1 MAYIDR
7 VRECSVYDPSKYVPF
22 MVGDVCVGQ
31 IETETVA
38 YLREHTDVFWVSDA
52 AVHLQPDL
60 DGFDDRTAAF
70 AHVTATLRDDGL
82 IPGWR
87 DEPYP
92 VGGAFNL
99 PPLFE
104 MERASVPLFGVR
116 GYGVHMNGWLS
127 RGADTL
133 MWVGRRSLS
142 KPTGPGKLDQMVA
155 GGQPS
160 GMALMEN
167 VVKECREEAGID
179 TELAGAARSV
189 GAISYLVDR
198 EEGLRQD
205 VLFTYDL
212 EVPPG
217 VMPVNED
224 GEVAEFMLWPMEKV
238 IEEVSREG
246 VFKFNSGLVVIDF
259 LIRHGFVDP
268 ETPGYT
274 EIASGL
280 HR

>member
-1 MAYIDR
+1 MSMLDR
-7 VRECSVYDPSKYVPF
+7 VRECAIFAPRDFRRFVV
-22 MVGDVCVGQ
+22 
-31 IETETVA
+31 
-38 YLREHTDVFWVSDA
+38 
-52 AVHLQPDL
+52 
-60 DGFDDRTAAF
+60 DDRRIGWVRAELIVELADFGDAF
-70 AHVTATLRDDGL
+70 LFESDEIVLHRHIVGRQARTEIMQNVARELRDRAL
-82 IPGWR
+82 IDGWR
-87 DEPYP
+87 DELYP
-92 VGGAFNL
+92 VAENFGD
-99 PPLFE
+99 PVLFDI
-104 MERASVPLFGVR
+104 ERAAVPFFGFC
-116 GYGVHMNGWLS
+116 GYGVHINGWVNT
-127 RGADTL
+127 ADGPH
-133 MWVGRRSLS
+133 MWIGRRSLD
-142 KPTGPGKLDQMVA
+142 KPTGPGLLDQMVA

-274 EIASGL
+274 EIVSGL

>member
-7 VRECSVYDPSKYVPF
+7 IRECSVYDPSKYVPF

-70 AHVTATLRDDGL
+70 AHVTATLRDGGL

-87 DEPYP
+87 DEPSP

-155 GGQPS
+155 GGQPAGLS
-160 GMALMEN
+160 LFEN
-167 VVKECREEAGID
+167 LIKECDEEAGIPED
-179 TELAGAARSV
+179 LAAQAKPV
-189 GAISYLVDR
+189 GTISYMTGR
-198 EEGLRQD
+198 AEGLRND
-205 VLFTYDL
+205 VLFNFDL
-212 EVPPG
+212 EVPDG
-217 VMPVNED
+217 FTPVNQD
-224 GEVAEFMLWPMEKV
+224 GEVAEFMLWPIEQV
-238 IEEVSREG
+238 IEKIQNTEE
-246 VFKFNSGLVVIDF
+246 FKFNAALVIIDF
-259 LIRHGFVDP
+259 LVRRGFVPADDP
-268 ETPGYT
+268 DYVD
-274 EIASGL
+274 ILAGL
-280 HR
+280 HQ